1 MRLQV
6 EQSDLDSGG
15 VTNWPL
21 LTVRPGARLA
31 SLQVGQWFGYQQT
44 LAVTVDNATVG
55 ELGTYLVRGDVRAPM
70 RHAYALRPPRGRYC
84 AYAACST
91 LPTVRALHLRR
102 LLHRRFERTMRRSA
116 R

>member
-1 MRLQV
+1 MRSACSPMRPARNPMRLQV

-70 RHAYALRPPRGRYC
+70 RHAYA
-84 AYAACST
+84 
-91 LPTVRALHLRR
+91 
-102 LLHRRFERTMRRSA
+102 
-116 R
+116 